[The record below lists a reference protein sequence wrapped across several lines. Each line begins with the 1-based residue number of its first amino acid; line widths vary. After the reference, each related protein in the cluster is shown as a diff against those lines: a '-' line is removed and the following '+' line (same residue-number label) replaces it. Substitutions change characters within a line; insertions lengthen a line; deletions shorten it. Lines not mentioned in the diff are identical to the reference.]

1 MSNFLYTTIGSLMAN
16 NYIVEWHP
24 SYSIGINLI
33 DKQHMELINLTN
45 RLFRSCMSGQGRTK
59 SIFIDSLHDAVDY
72 VGYHFGTE
80 EKIMERVN
88 YPEFR
93 EHKKQHTDFVKEVFI
108 KVDDFNSGKYPNPI
122 SFVYFLKE
130 WVLHHIAVRD
140 KKLGEYLLA
149 LRKSGELR
157 KITVKVKEDKSTHR
171 REIQ

>member
-1 MSNFLYTTIGSLMAN
+1 MTYNS
-16 NYIVEWHP
+16 IVNWRP

-33 DKQHMELINLTN
+33 DEQHKKLINLTN
-45 RLFRSCMSGQGRTK
+45 RLFRSCMSGQGQENSR
-59 SIFIDSLHDAVDY
+59 SIFIDTLHVAVDY

-88 YPEFR
+88 YPQFK

-108 KVDDFNSGKYPNPI
+108 KVDDLNSGKYPNPI

-140 KKLGEYLLA
+140 KKMGEYLLA
-149 LRKSGELR
+149 LRESGELR